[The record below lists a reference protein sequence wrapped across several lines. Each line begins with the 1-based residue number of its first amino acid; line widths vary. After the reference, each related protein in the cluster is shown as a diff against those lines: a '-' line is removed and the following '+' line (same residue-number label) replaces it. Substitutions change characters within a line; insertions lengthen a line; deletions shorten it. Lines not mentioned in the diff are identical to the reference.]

1 MARRPNA
8 SQRRQLDALLARLE
22 PELRAAFMA
31 AIDDLLDGADWGAL
45 IEALGRRDVEA
56 ALAALNIEPAAFARY
71 AQVSEMIFFEGG
83 AAAATLITAP
93 GVGRV
98 MIRFDMRNPAA
109 ETWIRQNVG
118 ERITAITR
126 DTMQAA
132 RDAIRT
138 GFEAGRHPQSIAL
151 DLVGR
156 RGAQGVREGG
166 ILGLD
171 GPRAERMLAVTHG
184 METAEGVADLVQGG
198 KVRYKV
204 NRATELRILKAY
216 RNGEAVPAADRAIS
230 VRQYG
235 NQLLRERGETIG
247 RTETLQAVMGARQ
260 EAWRQGLEKL
270 DATPQD
276 VVKTWWH
283 GGGPKDPREHHVA
296 MSGQIVRGLE
306 TPFEFSNG
314 ARLRYAGDPDG
325 GAAEVIN
332 CTCNTTYALVRQGN
346 A

>member
-1 MARRPNA
+1 MARRPSL

-31 AIDDLLDGADWGAL
+31 AIDDLLDGADWGSL
-45 IEALGRRDVEA
+45 LEALDRRDVEA

-71 AQVSEMIFFEGG
+71 AQVSEAAFLAGG
-83 AAAATLITAP
+83 TAAASLITAP

-109 ETWIRQNVG
+109 EAWIRRNVG
-118 ERITAITR
+118 ERITAVTH

-132 RDAIRT
+132 RDVIRT

-156 RGAQGVREGG
+156 RGARGVREGG
-166 ILGLD
+166 VLGLD
-171 GPRAERMLAVTHG
+171 GPRAERLIRVTHG
-184 METAEGVADLVQGG
+184 METAEGVAGLVRDGRL
-198 KVRYKV
+198 RYKV

-216 RNGEAVPAADRAIS
+216 RAGEAVPAADRAIS
-230 VRQYG
+230 VRQYS

-270 DATPQD
+270 GAAPED
-276 VVKTWWH
+276 VIKVWMH
-283 GGGPKDPREHHVA
+283 GGGPKDPRPHHVA
-296 MSGQIVRGLE
+296 MSGQSVRGLDA
-306 TPFEFSNG
+306 PFEFSNG
-314 ARLRYAGDPDG
+314 ARLRYAGDPEG
-325 GAAEVIN
+325 GAAEVIG
-332 CTCNTTYALVRQGN
+332 CTCNTTYSIAP